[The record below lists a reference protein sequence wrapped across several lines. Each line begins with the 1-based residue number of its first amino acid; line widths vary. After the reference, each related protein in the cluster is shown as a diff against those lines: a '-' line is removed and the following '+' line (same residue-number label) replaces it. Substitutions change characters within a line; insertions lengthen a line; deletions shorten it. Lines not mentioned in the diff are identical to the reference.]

1 MTGILRAASPDDADA
16 VIALWRA
23 CGLTRPWNDPLADFE
38 RAIAF
43 AGSTVLVIED
53 AGAIIGS
60 AMAGFDGHRGWLY
73 YVGIAP
79 DRQGEGHARRLVEAA
94 CDFLRA
100 QGCPKAELMVRD
112 GNPAQGLYERL
123 DWDLQPVRVW
133 ARWLNEKDD

>member
-94 CDFLRA
+94 CVFLHA